1 MKSKT
6 AFFYLFLLAVFH
18 SGEAWASGP
27 PCRGCDSSCVRP
39 IRESRLH
46 LTPWNTAAIGLG
58 LSASAIALDIGVEV
72 YYRRYQEEKNGD
84 LAAHWRVRT
93 KQCELGR
100 NITMGLGL
108 ASLATSAVL
117 AHRERGRGKPQQGRL
132 SFTPIPVLALR
143 QGRVDVV
150 LRGTF

>member
-1 MKSKT
+1 MRSIYPLSIIFLHF
-6 AFFYLFLLAVFH
+6 AFLPLAGQAF
-18 SGEAWASGP
+18 SDTTS
-27 PCRGCDSSCVRP
+27 VRP
-39 IRESRLH
+39 SRESRLH
-46 LTPWNTAAIGLG
+46 LTPWNTATFGTAMT
-58 LSASAIALDIGVEV
+58 ASAIALDIGVEV

-143 QGRVDVV
+143 QGRVDLV